1 MNKTAQTNEKQISI
15 VNFENK
21 YQSVFKR
28 LNEEWITQ
36 LFVLEELDK
45 QILANPQ
52 HHIIDKGGYILVA
65 LLDNEP
71 VGVVALVPAKTGK
84 YDFSIE
90 KYAVSPKA
98 QGFGIGTKLIKATI
112 DKAKSLNAKR
122 IFLET
127 NSNLKAAVHVYKK
140 SGFTE
145 VACAQPEYARADVFM
160 ELSI

>member
-1 MNKTAQTNEKQISI
+1 MNKTTKTTEKQISI

-21 YQSVFKR
+21 YQSVFKQ

-52 HHIIDKGGYILVA
+52 QYIIDKGGYIFVA

-71 VGVVALVPAKTGK
+71 VGVVALVPAKTEK
-84 YDFSIE
+84 YDFDIE

-98 QGFGIGTKLIKATI
+98 QGFGIGTKLLKAII
-112 DKAKSLNAKR
+112 DKAKSLNAKK

-127 NSNLKAAVHVYKK
+127 NSNLKAAIHVYKK
-140 SGFTE
+140 LGFAE
-145 VACAQPEYARADVFM
+145 VTCVQSDYARADVFM